1 MIIQRYD
8 YWMNDWIITI
18 PLDYPTLKTI
28 GFLDEIMIG
37 DDWSIGLPSGYL
49 T

>member
-1 MIIQRYD
+1 
-8 YWMNDWIITI
+8 MNDWIITI

-28 GFLDEIMIG
+28 GFLDDIMIG